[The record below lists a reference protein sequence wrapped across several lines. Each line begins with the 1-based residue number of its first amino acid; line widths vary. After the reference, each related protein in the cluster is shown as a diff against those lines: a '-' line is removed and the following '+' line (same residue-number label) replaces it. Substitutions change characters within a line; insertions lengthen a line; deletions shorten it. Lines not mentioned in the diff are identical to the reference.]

1 MEKIMSI
8 EDQANAVK
16 NMLMAEIDKSKTI
29 VFDGLLNNIVLNS
42 IPESLF
48 INYFLPCFLGEPK
61 SPNWVMEWISIA
73 GTPMAEVG
81 VFRDGTN
88 ELLFTVPSILNTNN
102 LFLHKQGGDLGDIF
116 TRFDQI
122 NNNTPSRGLGFLIQ
136 ALNSKNQELLSK
148 ISFNEV
154 NQKWY
159 EILTRYKLV
168 NIDQSSTQTTDNNP
182 GDYFE
187 M

>member
-1 MEKIMSI
+1 MSI
-8 EDQANAVK
+8 EEQANAVK
-16 NMLMAEIDKSKTI
+16 NMLLAEIDKSKNI
-29 VFDGLLNNIVLNS
+29 VFDGLLNNNTLNS

-48 INYFLPCFLGEPK
+48 VNYFLPCFMGEPK
-61 SPNWVMEWISIA
+61 NPNWVMEWISIA

-81 VFRDGTN
+81 VFKDGTN
-88 ELLFTVPSILNTNN
+88 EILFSVPSILNTNN
-102 LFLHKQGGDLGDIF
+102 LFLHKQGGDIGDIF

-122 NNNTPSRGLGFLIQ
+122 NSNTPSRGLGFLIQ
-136 ALNSKNQELLSK
+136 ALNSKNDELINKLSF
-148 ISFNEV
+148 SEV

-159 EILTRYKLV
+159 GILTRYNLV
-168 NIDQSSTQTTDNNP
+168 AIEPQAQISNSDN

>member
-1 MEKIMSI
+1 MSV
-8 EDQANAVK
+8 EEQANAVR
-16 NMLMAEIDKSKTI
+16 NMLLAEIDKSKAV
-29 VFDGLLNNIVLNS
+29 VFDGLLTNTPMNS

-48 INYFLPCFLGEPK
+48 VNYFLPCFLGNPK
-61 SPNWVMEWISIA
+61 SPNWVVEWISIA
-73 GTPMAEVG
+73 GTPMSEVG
-81 VFRDGTN
+81 VFQDGTN
-88 ELLFTVPSILNTNN
+88 TMLFAVPSLLNTND
-102 LFLHKQGGDLGDIF
+102 LYLHKEGGDLGDIF

-122 NNNTPSRGLGFLIQ
+122 NNNTPSRGLGFLLQ

-154 NQKWY
+154 NQRWY
-159 EILTRYKLV
+159 EILIRYGYAQPAGQNTGQV
-168 NIDQSSTQTTDNNP
+168 AEDN

>member
-1 MEKIMSI
+1 MSI

-16 NMLMAEIDKSKTI
+16 NMLLAEMDKAKTV
-29 VFDGLLNNIVLNS
+29 VFDGLLNNTMLNS

-48 INYFLPCFLGEPK
+48 VNYFLPCFIGQPK

-73 GTPMAEVG
+73 GTAMAEVG
-81 VFRDGTN
+81 VFKDGTN
-88 ELLFTVPSILNTNN
+88 EFLFSVPSILNTNN
-102 LFLHKQGGDLGDIF
+102 LFLHKQGGDIGDIF

-136 ALNSKNQELLSK
+136 ALNSKNQELLSNL
-148 ISFNEV
+148 SFDDV

-159 EILTRYKLV
+159 HILARYNLINV
-168 NIDQSSTQTTDNNP
+168 EQQTTQNTPQDQ

>member
-1 MEKIMSI
+1 MSI

-16 NMLMAEIDKSKTI
+16 NMLLAEMEKSKTI
-29 VFDGLLNNIVLNS
+29 VFDGLLNNSILNN

-48 INYFLPCFLGEPK
+48 VNYFLPCFIGEPK

-73 GTPMAEVG
+73 GTAMAEVG
-81 VFRDGTN
+81 VFKDGTN
-88 ELLFTVPSILNTNN
+88 EFLFSVPSILNTNN
-102 LFLHKQGGDLGDIF
+102 LFLHKQEGDIGDIF
-116 TRFDQI
+116 GRFDQI
-122 NNNTPSRGLGFLIQ
+122 NSNTPTRGLGFLIQ

-148 ISFNEV
+148 LSFDDV

-159 EILTRYKLV
+159 HILTRYNLV
-168 NIDQSSTQTTDNNP
+168 KVDSQTPQNSGNDS